1 MQTRQRAV
9 PGLLRHGRRRGH
21 RNRARLRSSRTRRGL
36 QLAQPSHGAGCSA
49 ARAGNQS
56 RSPQTRARPTARP
69 RVERPDRHQSELLH
83 HRPGDGARSAQAV
96 RHHQGDRHH
105 HASHL
110 RRGLS
115 RRPLDGHHGQ
125 RDPVHWRRR
134 RKDGDGDAEDSGRF
148 CGRPHRAAGRQSQ
161 RPLQSR
167 RRGGWAHRN
176 RVRGVLLEAE
186 RARSAPGA
194 RKLPRTAAGAQSSQR
209 AAAPRDLHGCCQ
221 PPAAAQRRRT
231 RARHGRLRGTPP
243 RLPRAGLQIRRA
255 QPQHH
260 PRRGRRGRTECRAD
274 AFGRDARLMIVMK
287 FGGTSVESAAAITR
301 VAGIVRA
308 RQARRPVVVVSAM
321 GKTTNKLLA
330 IAAAAIGGKR
340 EEYIRLLHALRDY
353 HSREARQIVPL
364 SARADLDRF
373 LDEHFQELTELVKGL
388 AVLGEL
394 TPRSI
399 DAISSYGERLSSY
412 IVTLAFRH
420 SGMAAGHVDSRDV
433 LITDKRHTQAAPN
446 FPETYAR
453 LKKTIPPLAAQS
465 VVVMGG
471 FIASTEDG
479 VTTTLGRGGSDYTA
493 AIVGAGIDAEEIQI
507 WTDVDGMLTADPTI
521 LPGGHRVKTIS
532 FAEAAELAYF
542 GAKVLHPATVVP
554 AIEKNIPVLILNS
567 RRPDVPGT
575 RITAESVHCENVV
588 KSIACKRKITTVN
601 IHSTRMLMAHGFLH
615 RIFEIFD
622 RYETPVDMVATSEVS
637 VSLTIDNTRH
647 IDLILG
653 DLRQFA
659 EATAEHD
666 GVIVCLVGE
675 NIRYTPGV
683 ARRVFNSLDGINIRM
698 ISQGASLLN
707 ISFVVAETDLL
718 RTVTALHEEFFAT
731 LDPNVFERKEA
742 VHA

>member
-1 MQTRQRAV
+1 
-9 PGLLRHGRRRGH
+9 
-21 RNRARLRSSRTRRGL
+21 
-36 QLAQPSHGAGCSA
+36 
-49 ARAGNQS
+49 
-56 RSPQTRARPTARP
+56 
-69 RVERPDRHQSELLH
+69 
-83 HRPGDGARSAQAV
+83 
-96 RHHQGDRHH
+96 
-105 HASHL
+105 
-110 RRGLS
+110 
-115 RRPLDGHHGQ
+115 
-125 RDPVHWRRR
+125 
-134 RKDGDGDAEDSGRF
+134 
-148 CGRPHRAAGRQSQ
+148 
-161 RPLQSR
+161 
-167 RRGGWAHRN
+167 
-176 RVRGVLLEAE
+176 
-186 RARSAPGA
+186 
-194 RKLPRTAAGAQSSQR
+194 
-209 AAAPRDLHGCCQ
+209 
-221 PPAAAQRRRT
+221 
-231 RARHGRLRGTPP
+231 
-243 RLPRAGLQIRRA
+243 
-255 QPQHH
+255 
-260 PRRGRRGRTECRAD
+260 
-274 AFGRDARLMIVMK
+274 MIVMK
-287 FGGTSVESAAAITR
+287 FGGSSVESAAAIER

-308 RQARRPVVVVSAM
+308 REARRPVVVVSAM

-340 EEYIRLLHALRDY
+340 EEYIRQLHDLRDY
-353 HSREARQIVPL
+353 HSREARLIVPL
-364 SARADLDRF
+364 RDRADLDRF

-420 SGMAAGHVDSRDV
+420 FGMPAEHVDSRDV
-433 LITDKRHTQAAPN
+433 LITDRRHTQAAPN
-446 FPETYAR
+446 FPATYAR
-453 LKKTIPPLAAQS
+453 LAKTIPPLAAKS

-471 FIASTEDG
+471 FISSTEDG

-554 AIEKNIPVLILNS
+554 AIEKNIPVMILNS

-575 RITAESVHCENVV
+575 RITAESVHCDNVV

-637 VSLTIDNTRH
+637 VSLTIDSTQH

-659 EATAEHD
+659 EAAVEHD

-731 LDPNVFERKEA
+731 LDPSVFERKEA